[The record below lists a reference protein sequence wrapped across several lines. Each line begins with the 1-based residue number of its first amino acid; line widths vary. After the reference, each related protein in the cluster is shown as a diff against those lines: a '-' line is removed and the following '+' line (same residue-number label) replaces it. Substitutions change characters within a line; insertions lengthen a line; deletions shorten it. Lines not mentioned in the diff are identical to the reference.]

1 MRKTIHPL
9 ALFTL
14 LTLSA
19 CSTVMNN
26 LPGVYSLD
34 IQQGNMISQEI
45 IDQLR
50 PHMTKRQVLYIMG
63 SPMLVDVFHHKRWDY
78 IYSDQPG
85 GKERTQKR
93 VSLFFVNDKLSSI
106 QGDLRPSTLPVKRES
121 NETSIDIPKR
131 KLDKTLWEK
140 ITGLFNSSNSETVE
154 VQQSSLDNTDK

>member
-1 MRKTIHPL
+1 MRKTIHLL

-26 LPGVYSLD
+26 LPGVYTLD
-34 IQQGNMISQEI
+34 IQQGNMISQEV

-78 IYSDQPG
+78 IYSEQLG

-93 VSLFFVNDKLSSI
+93 VSLFFVNNRLSSI

-140 ITGLFNSSNSETVE
+140 ITGLFDSSNTEKKQVK
-154 VQQSSLDNTDK
+154 QSSFDNTDK